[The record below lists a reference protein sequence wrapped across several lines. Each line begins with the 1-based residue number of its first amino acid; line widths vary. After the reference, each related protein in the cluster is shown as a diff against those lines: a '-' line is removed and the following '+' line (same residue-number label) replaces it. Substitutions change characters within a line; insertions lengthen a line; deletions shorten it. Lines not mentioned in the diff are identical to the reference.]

1 MHPDAVINNSGRPG
15 PVIKYMPG
23 HHTQRDI
30 YMSQACRARH
40 PKIVDIIRSISALP
54 ISKITYEDDWDSFQA
69 RFRTALTTNRTTY
82 FIAVV
87 TRRVLKTKREDGGG
101 NRFAIATETS
111 GNDGARGRKESTRHY
126 GKTMREPKSR
136 GAWNMKRDT

>member
-1 MHPDAVINNSGRPG
+1 MIEHPHFAVIILPQWRVGR
-15 PVIKYMPG
+15 
-23 HHTQRDI
+23 
-30 YMSQACRARH
+30 
-40 PKIVDIIRSISALP
+40 
-54 ISKITYEDDWDSFQA
+54 SKITYEDDWDSFQA

-136 GAWNMKRDT
+136 GAWNMKRDKQQDQNAEAYVEVTN